1 MKMKMIMKATLAKP
15 DRGPYGD
22 TYPEGT
28 KSRALFVESGDGST
42 KVDVFIYFTPD
53 GNKFFSFITP
63 KLSDTFFA
71 YSADELN
78 LMRAFLDWLAGHTKE
93 IYPTDEH
100 PTGLPLDDIEDC
112 EKVTETTN
120 KGESN
125 AELGK

>member
-1 MKMKMIMKATLAKP
+1 MKSTLAQP
-15 DRGPYGD
+15 DRGPFGD

-28 KSRALFVESGDGST
+28 KSRAFFVENEDGST

-53 GNKFFSFITP
+53 GKKFFSFITP
-63 KLSDTFFA
+63 KMSDTFFA
-71 YSADELN
+71 YSADEVN
-78 LMRAFLDWLAGHTKE
+78 LIRAFLDWLAKHKDE

-100 PTGLPLDDIEDC
+100 PTGLPLDDIDDC
-112 EKVTETTN
+112 EKETETTD

>member
-1 MKMKMIMKATLAKP
+1 MKMKLVMKSTLAEP
-15 DRGPYGD
+15 DRGPYGE

-28 KSRALFVESGDGST
+28 KRRAFFVEDGNGSA

-53 GNKFFSFITP
+53 GMKFFSFITP
-63 KLSDTFFA
+63 NMSDTLLA
-71 YSADELN
+71 YSADEVN
-78 LMRAFLDWLAGHTKE
+78 LIRAFLDWLARHTAE

-100 PTGLPLDDIEDC
+100 PTGLPLDAIDDC
-112 EKVTETTN
+112 ENATETTN

>member
-1 MKMKMIMKATLAKP
+1 MKLVMKATLAEP

-28 KSRALFVESGDGST
+28 KRRAFFVENGDGSA
-42 KVDVFIYFTPD
+42 KVDIFIYFTPD
-53 GNKFFSFITP
+53 GKRFFSFITP
-63 KLSDTFFA
+63 NLSDTFFA

-78 LMRAFLDWLAGHTKE
+78 LIRAFLGWLAEHKAE

-100 PTGLPLDDIEDC
+100 PTGLPLDDIKDSEP
-112 EKVTETTN
+112 VTETTS
-120 KGESN
+120 KGESH

>member
-1 MKMKMIMKATLAKP
+1 MKLVMKATLAEP

-28 KSRALFVESGDGST
+28 KRRAFFVENEDGST
-42 KVDVFIYFTPD
+42 KVDVFVYFTPD
-53 GNKFFSFITP
+53 GNRFFSFITP
-63 KLSDTFFA
+63 NLSDTFFA

-78 LMRAFLDWLAGHTKE
+78 LIRAFLGWLAEHKAE

-100 PTGLPLDDIEDC
+100 PTGLPLDDIDDC
-112 EKVTETTN
+112 ENATETTS

>member
-1 MKMKMIMKATLAKP
+1 MKLVMKATLAEP

-28 KSRALFVESGDGST
+28 KRRAFFVENEDGST

-53 GNKFFSFITP
+53 GNRFLSFITP
-63 KLSDTFFA
+63 NLSDTFFA
-71 YSADELN
+71 YSASEVN
-78 LMRAFLDWLAGHTKE
+78 LIRVFLAWLSVHKAE

-100 PTGLPLDDIEDC
+100 PTGLPLDDIDDC
-112 EKVTETTN
+112 EKATETTS

-125 AELGK
+125 AELG

>member
-1 MKMKMIMKATLAKP
+1 MKHTLIMKSTLAKP

-28 KSRALFVESGDGST
+28 LCRAFFVESRDGST

-53 GNKFFSFITP
+53 GKKFFSFITP
-63 KLSDTFFA
+63 NMSDTFLA
-71 YSADELN
+71 YTAEEVN
-78 LMRAFLDWLAGHTKE
+78 LMRAFLDWLASHTAE
-93 IYPTDEH
+93 LYPTDEH

-112 EKVTETTN
+112 EAVTETT
-120 KGESN
+120 KQGEYH